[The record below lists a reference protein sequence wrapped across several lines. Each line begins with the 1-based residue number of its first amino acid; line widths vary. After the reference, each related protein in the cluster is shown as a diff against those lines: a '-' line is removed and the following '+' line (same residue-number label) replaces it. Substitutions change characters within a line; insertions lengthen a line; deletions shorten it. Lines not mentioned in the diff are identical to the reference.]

1 MKLKYGA
8 AWVGLTAAAM
18 VAATACGSDD
28 AKTETTATETAATA
42 ETTAAG
48 TGDQAGEKG
57 TAVMSALTRAT
68 DRTEELG
75 SAEVRTT
82 TELSATGGEPISMDG
97 TYSWG
102 DGAAMDVEMDTAAA
116 QMSALQDDPT
126 TRVIMVDGAYYYD
139 VDPQPSGPIAGK
151 EWMRVDVA
159 AVTGEAGADN
169 MAANADPTATLRYM
183 TASTE
188 VEDLGEETVLG
199 KKTTHYRGSVG
210 AEHIEKSKLTEAE
223 KKAAVAALEA
233 NGGELTC
240 DIWVDGKDLPVRISQ
255 TGAGM
260 TVNMDFVKFGA
271 TEKITAPPAAQT
283 GDLTEQ
289 VRKQRDA
296 AIGQ

>member
-1 MKLKYGA
+1 MNVRHTA
-8 AWVGLTAAAM
+8 AWVGVTAVTLLAT
-18 VAATACGSDD
+18 TACG
-28 AKTETTATETAATA
+28 A
-42 ETTAAG
+42 EKAVDSA
-48 TGDQAGEKG
+48 DQIMA
-57 TAVMSALTRAT
+57 ALTRVT
-68 DRTEELG
+68 DRTQELG
-75 SAEVRTT
+75 SAEIETT
-82 TELSATGGEPISMDG
+82 TTLDATGGEPISMDG

-151 EWMRVDVA
+151 EWMRIDVA

-169 MAANADPTATLRYM
+169 IAANADPTAALRYM

-199 KKTTHYRGSVG
+199 KETTHYRGSVG

-223 KKAAVAALEA
+223 KKAAVTALKA
-233 NGGELTC
+233 SGGKLTC
-240 DIWVDGKDLPVRISQ
+240 DIWVDGEDLPVRISQ

-260 TVNMDFVKFGA
+260 TVTMDFLKFGA
-271 TEKITAPPAAQT
+271 TEKITAPPAAET

-289 VRKQRDA
+289 VREQRDA

>member
-1 MKLKYGA
+1 MKLKYTA
-8 AWVGLTAAAM
+8 AWVGLTA
-18 VAATACGSDD
+18 VALVTATACGSDG
-28 AKTETTATETAATA
+28 AKSAAETADRAV
-42 ETTAAG
+42 
-48 TGDQAGEKG
+48 DKG
-57 TAVMSALTRAT
+57 NTVVAALTRAS

-82 TELSATGGEPISMDG
+82 TTLDAAGGEPVSMDG

-116 QMSALQDDPT
+116 QMSAVQDDPT
-126 TRVIMVDGAYYYD
+126 TRVVMVDGAYFYD
-139 VDPQPSGPIAGK
+139 VDPQPSGPLAGK

-169 MAANADPTATLRYM
+169 MAANADPTAALRYM

-188 VEDLGEETVLG
+188 VKDLGEETVLG
-199 KKTTHYRGSVG
+199 KKATHYRGSVG
-210 AEHIEKSKLTEAE
+210 AEHVEKSKLTDAE
-223 KKAAVAALEA
+223 KKAALAALEA
-233 NGGELTC
+233 SGGKLTC
-240 DIWVDGKDLPVRISQ
+240 DIWVDGEDLPVRLSQ
-255 TGAGM
+255 SGAGM
-260 TVNMDFVKFGA
+260 TVRMDFVKFGA

-289 VRKQRDA
+289 VREQRDA

>member
-1 MKLKYGA
+1 MNVRHTA
-8 AWVGLTAAAM
+8 AWVGVTAVTLLAT
-18 VAATACGSDD
+18 TACG
-28 AKTETTATETAATA
+28 A
-42 ETTAAG
+42 EKAVDSA
-48 TGDQAGEKG
+48 DQIMA
-57 TAVMSALTRAT
+57 ALTRVT
-68 DRTEELG
+68 DRTQELG
-75 SAEVRTT
+75 SAEIETT
-82 TELSATGGEPISMDG
+82 TTLDATGGEPISMDG

-139 VDPQPSGPIAGK
+139 VDPQPSGPIADK
-151 EWMRVDVA
+151 EWMRIDVA

-169 MAANADPTATLRYM
+169 IAANADPTAALRYM

-199 KKTTHYRGSVG
+199 KETTHYRGSVG

-223 KKAAVAALEA
+223 KKAAVTALKA
-233 NGGELTC
+233 SGGKLTC
-240 DIWVDGKDLPVRISQ
+240 DIWVDGEDLPVRISQ

-260 TVNMDFVKFGA
+260 TVTMDFLKFGA
-271 TEKITAPPAAQT
+271 TEKITAPPAAET

-289 VRKQRDA
+289 VREQRDA

>member
-1 MKLKYGA
+1 MKLTYTA

-18 VAATACGSDD
+18 VAATACGSDGG
-28 AKTETTATETAATA
+28 AKTATEKADKTDKTVDRPADRPADKSETVTA
-42 ETTAAG
+42 
-48 TGDQAGEKG
+48 
-57 TAVMSALTRAT
+57 ALTRAT

-82 TELSATGGEPISMDG
+82 TELAATGGEPISMDG

-116 QMSALQDDPT
+116 QMGALQDDPT
-126 TRVIMVDGAYYYD
+126 TRVIMVEGAYYYD

-169 MAANADPTATLRYM
+169 MAANADPTASLRYM

-199 KKTTHYRGSVG
+199 KETTHYRGSVG
-210 AEHIEKSKLTEAE
+210 AEHIEKSKLTKAE
-223 KKAAVAALEA
+223 KKAAIAALEA
-233 NGGELTC
+233 NGGKLTC

-271 TEKITAPPAAQT
+271 TEEITAPPAAQT

-289 VRKQRDA
+289 VREQRDA

>member
-1 MKLKYGA
+1 MKLKYTA

-18 VAATACGSDD
+18 VVATACGSEG
-28 AKTETTATETAATA
+28 AKTAAETA
-42 ETTAAG
+42 
-48 TGDQAGEKG
+48 DK
-57 TAVMSALTRAT
+57 AVDKADTIMAALTRAT

-82 TELSATGGEPISMDG
+82 TTLEAAGGEPVSMDG

-126 TRVIMVDGAYYYD
+126 TRVVMVDGAYYYD
-139 VDPQPSGPIAGK
+139 VDPQPNGPLAGK

-169 MAANADPTATLRYM
+169 MAANADPTAGLRYLA
-183 TASTE
+183 ASSE
-188 VEDLGEETVLG
+188 VENLGEETVLG
-199 KKTTHYRGSVG
+199 KETTHYRGSVG

-223 KKAAVAALEA
+223 KKAAITALEA
-233 NGGELTC
+233 NGGKMTC
-240 DIWVDGKDLPVRISQ
+240 DIWVDGKDLPVRMSQ

-271 TEKITAPPAAQT
+271 TKEITAPPAAET

-289 VRKQRDA
+289 VREQRDA

>member
-1 MKLKYGA
+1 MKLNYTA
-8 AWVGLTAAAM
+8 AWVGLTA
-18 VAATACGSDD
+18 VALVTATACGSDG
-28 AKTETTATETAATA
+28 AKSAAETADRAV
-42 ETTAAG
+42 
-48 TGDQAGEKG
+48 DKG
-57 TAVMSALTRAT
+57 NTVVAALTRAS

-82 TELSATGGEPISMDG
+82 TTLDAAGGEPVSMDG

-116 QMSALQDDPT
+116 QMSAVQDDPT
-126 TRVIMVDGAYYYD
+126 TRVVMVDGAYFYD
-139 VDPQPSGPIAGK
+139 VDPQPSGPLAGK

-169 MAANADPTATLRYM
+169 MAANADPTAALRYM

-188 VEDLGEETVLG
+188 VKDLGEETVLG
-199 KKTTHYRGSVG
+199 KKATHYRGSVG
-210 AEHIEKSKLTEAE
+210 AEHVEKSKLTGAE
-223 KKAAVAALEA
+223 KKAAIAALEA
-233 NGGELTC
+233 SGGKLTC

-255 TGAGM
+255 SGAGM
-260 TVNMDFVKFGA
+260 TVRMDFVKFGA

-289 VRKQRDA
+289 VREQRDA

>member
-1 MKLKYGA
+1 MKLKYTA
-8 AWVGLTAAAM
+8 VWVGFTAAAM
-18 VAATACGSDD
+18 VMATACGSEG
-28 AKTETTATETAATA
+28 AKTAAETA
-42 ETTAAG
+42 
-48 TGDQAGEKG
+48 DK
-57 TAVMSALTRAT
+57 AVDKADTIMAALTRAT

-82 TELSATGGEPISMDG
+82 TTLEATGGGPVSMDG

-139 VDPQPSGPIAGK
+139 VDPQPNGPLAGK

-169 MAANADPTATLRYM
+169 MAANADPTAGLRYLA
-183 TASTE
+183 ASSE
-188 VEDLGEETVLG
+188 VENLGEETVLG
-199 KKTTHYRGSVG
+199 KETTHYRGSVG

-223 KKAAVAALEA
+223 KKAAITALQA
-233 NGGELTC
+233 NGGKMTC
-240 DIWVDGKDLPVRISQ
+240 DIWVDGKDLPVRMSQ

-260 TVNMDFVKFGA
+260 TVKMDFVKFGA
-271 TEKITAPPAAQT
+271 TKEITAPPAAET

-289 VRKQRDA
+289 VREQRDA

>member
-1 MKLKYGA
+1 MNVRHTA
-8 AWVGLTAAAM
+8 AWVGVTAVTLLAT
-18 VAATACGSDD
+18 TACG
-28 AKTETTATETAATA
+28 A
-42 ETTAAG
+42 EKAVDSA
-48 TGDQAGEKG
+48 DQIMA
-57 TAVMSALTRAT
+57 ALTRVT
-68 DRTEELG
+68 DRTQELG
-75 SAEVRTT
+75 SAEIETT
-82 TELSATGGEPISMDG
+82 TTLDATGGEPISMDG

-151 EWMRVDVA
+151 EWMRIDVA

-169 MAANADPTATLRYM
+169 IAANADPTATLRYM

-199 KKTTHYRGSVG
+199 KEATHYRGSVG

-223 KKAAVAALEA
+223 KKAAVTALKA
-233 NGGELTC
+233 SGGKLTC
-240 DIWVDGKDLPVRISQ
+240 DIWVDGEDLPVRISQ

-260 TVNMDFVKFGA
+260 TVTMDFLKFGA
-271 TEKITAPPAAQT
+271 TEKITAPPAAET

-289 VRKQRDA
+289 VREQRDA

>member
-1 MKLKYGA
+1 MKLKYTA

-18 VAATACGSDD
+18 VMATACGSEG
-28 AKTETTATETAATA
+28 AKTAAETA
-42 ETTAAG
+42 
-48 TGDQAGEKG
+48 DK
-57 TAVMSALTRAT
+57 AVDKADTIMAALTRAT

-82 TELSATGGEPISMDG
+82 TTLEATGGGPVSMDG

-139 VDPQPSGPIAGK
+139 VDPQPNGPLAGK

-169 MAANADPTATLRYM
+169 MAANADPTAGLRYLA
-183 TASTE
+183 ASSE
-188 VEDLGEETVLG
+188 VENLGEETVLG
-199 KKTTHYRGSVG
+199 KETTHYRGSVG
-210 AEHIEKSKLTEAE
+210 TEHIEKSKLTEAE
-223 KKAAVAALEA
+223 KKAAITALQA
-233 NGGELTC
+233 NGGKMTC
-240 DIWVDGKDLPVRISQ
+240 DIWVDGKDLPVRMSQ
-255 TGAGM
+255 AGAGM
-260 TVNMDFVKFGA
+260 TVKMDFVKFGA
-271 TEKITAPPAAQT
+271 TKKITAPPAAET

-289 VRKQRDA
+289 VREQRDA

>member
-1 MKLKYGA
+1 MKLKYTA

-18 VAATACGSDD
+18 VAATACGSDG
-28 AKTETTATETAATA
+28 AK
-42 ETTAAG
+42 TAAG
-48 TGDQAGEKG
+48 TADKAVDKG
-57 TAVMSALTRAT
+57 TAVMAALTRAT

-82 TELSATGGEPISMDG
+82 TELDATGGEPNSMDG

-126 TRVIMVDGAYYYD
+126 TRVVMVDGAYFYD
-139 VDPQPSGPIAGK
+139 VDPQPNGPLAGK

-159 AVTGEAGADN
+159 AVTGEAGGDN

-188 VEDLGEETVLG
+188 VADLGEETVLG
-199 KKTTHYRGSVG
+199 RKTTHYRGSVG
-210 AEHIEKSKLTEAE
+210 AEHVERSKLTEAE
-223 KKAAVAALEA
+223 KKAAIAALKA
-233 NGGELTC
+233 SGGKLTC
-240 DIWVDGKDLPVRISQ
+240 DIWVDGKDLPVRITQ

-260 TVNMDFVKFGA
+260 TVKMDFVKFGA
-271 TEKITAPPAAQT
+271 TKEITAPPAAET

-289 VRKQRDA
+289 VTKQRDA

>member
-1 MKLKYGA
+1 MKLKYTA

-18 VAATACGSDD
+18 VTATACGSDG
-28 AKTETTATETAATA
+28 AKTATETA
-42 ETTAAG
+42 
-48 TGDQAGEKG
+48 DK
-57 TAVMSALTRAT
+57 AVDKANTVMAALTRAT
-68 DRTEELG
+68 YRTEELG
-75 SAEVRTT
+75 SAQVRTT
-82 TELSATGGEPISMDG
+82 TELDATGGEPISMDG

-126 TRVIMVDGAYYYD
+126 TRVVMVDGAYYYD

-159 AVTGEAGADN
+159 AVAGEAGADN

-199 KKTTHYRGSVG
+199 RKTTHYRGSLG
-210 AEHIEKSKLTEAE
+210 AEHIERSEFTAAE
-223 KKAAVAALEA
+223 KKAAITALEA
-233 NGGELTC
+233 SGGKLTC
-240 DIWVDGKDLPVRISQ
+240 DIWVDGKDLPVRITQS
-255 TGAGM
+255 GAGM

-271 TEKITAPPAAQT
+271 TKKITAPPAAET

-289 VRKQRDA
+289 VREQRDT

>member
-1 MKLKYGA
+1 MNVRHTA
-8 AWVGLTAAAM
+8 AWVGVTA
-18 VAATACGSDD
+18 VALLATTACGSEKAVDS
-28 AKTETTATETAATA
+28 A
-42 ETTAAG
+42 
-48 TGDQAGEKG
+48 DQI
-57 TAVMSALTRAT
+57 MSALTRVT
-68 DRTEELG
+68 DRTQELG
-75 SAEVRTT
+75 SAEIETT
-82 TELSATGGEPISMDG
+82 TTLDATGGEPISMDG

-151 EWMRVDVA
+151 EWMRIDVA

-169 MAANADPTATLRYM
+169 MAANADPTAALRYM

-199 KKTTHYRGSVG
+199 KETTHYRGSVG

-223 KKAAVAALEA
+223 KKAAITALRA
-233 NGGELTC
+233 SGGKLTC
-240 DIWVDGKDLPVRISQ
+240 DLWVDGEDLPVRISQ

-260 TVNMDFVKFGA
+260 TVTMDFLKFGA
-271 TEKITAPPAAQT
+271 TEKITAPPAAET

-289 VRKQRDA
+289 VREQRDA

>member
-1 MKLKYGA
+1 MKLKYTA

-18 VAATACGSDD
+18 VAATACGSDG
-28 AKTETTATETAATA
+28 AK
-42 ETTAAG
+42 TAAG
-48 TGDQAGEKG
+48 TADKAVDKG
-57 TAVMSALTRAT
+57 TAVMAALTRAT

-82 TELSATGGEPISMDG
+82 TELDATGGEPISMDG

-126 TRVIMVDGAYYYD
+126 TRVVMVDGAYFYD
-139 VDPQPSGPIAGK
+139 VDPQPNGPLAGK

-159 AVTGEAGADN
+159 AVTGEVGADN

-188 VEDLGEETVLG
+188 VADLGEETVLG
-199 KKTTHYRGSVG
+199 RKTTHYRGSVG
-210 AEHIEKSKLTEAE
+210 AEHVERSKLTEAE
-223 KKAAVAALEA
+223 KKAAIAALKA
-233 NGGELTC
+233 SGGKLTC
-240 DIWVDGKDLPVRISQ
+240 DIWVDGKDLPVRITQ

-260 TVNMDFVKFGA
+260 TVKMDFVKFGA
-271 TEKITAPPAAQT
+271 TKEITAPPAAET

-289 VRKQRDA
+289 VTKQRDA

>member
-1 MKLKYGA
+1 MNVRHTA
-8 AWVGLTAAAM
+8 AWVGVTA
-18 VAATACGSDD
+18 VALLATTACGSEKAVDS
-28 AKTETTATETAATA
+28 A
-42 ETTAAG
+42 
-48 TGDQAGEKG
+48 DQI
-57 TAVMSALTRAT
+57 MSALTRVT
-68 DRTEELG
+68 DRTQELG
-75 SAEVRTT
+75 SAEIETT
-82 TELSATGGEPISMDG
+82 TTLDATGGEPISMDG

-151 EWMRVDVA
+151 EWMRIDVA

-169 MAANADPTATLRYM
+169 MAANADPTAALRYM

-199 KKTTHYRGSVG
+199 KETTHYRGSVG

-223 KKAAVAALEA
+223 KKAAITALRA
-233 NGGELTC
+233 SGGKLTC
-240 DIWVDGKDLPVRISQ
+240 DLWVDREDLPVRISQ

-260 TVNMDFVKFGA
+260 TVTMDFLKFGA
-271 TEKITAPPAAQT
+271 TEKITAPPAAET

-289 VRKQRDA
+289 VREQRDA

>member
-1 MKLKYGA
+1 MKLKYTA
-8 AWVGLTAAAM
+8 AWVGFTAAAM
-18 VAATACGSDD
+18 VMATACGSEG
-28 AKTETTATETAATA
+28 AKTAAETA
-42 ETTAAG
+42 
-48 TGDQAGEKG
+48 DK
-57 TAVMSALTRAT
+57 AVDKADTIMAALTRAT

-82 TELSATGGEPISMDG
+82 TTLEATGGRPVSMDG

-116 QMSALQDDPT
+116 QMSAVQDDPK

-139 VDPQPSGPIAGK
+139 VDPQPNGPLAGK

-169 MAANADPTATLRYM
+169 MASNADPTAGLRYLS
-183 TASTE
+183 ASSE
-188 VEDLGEETVLG
+188 VEDLGKETVLG
-199 KKTTHYRGSVG
+199 KETTHYRGSVG

-223 KKAAVAALEA
+223 KKAAISALEA
-233 NGGELTC
+233 NGGKMTC
-240 DIWVDGKDLPVRISQ
+240 DIWVDGKDLPVRMSQ

-260 TVNMDFVKFGA
+260 TVKMDFVKFGA
-271 TEKITAPPAAQT
+271 TKEITAPPAAET

-289 VRKQRDA
+289 VREQRDA

>member
-1 MKLKYGA
+1 MKLKYTTV
-8 AWVGLTAAAM
+8 WVGLTAATM
-18 VAATACGSDD
+18 VMATACGSEG
-28 AKTETTATETAATA
+28 AKTAAETA
-42 ETTAAG
+42 
-48 TGDQAGEKG
+48 DK
-57 TAVMSALTRAT
+57 AVDKADTIMAALTRAT

-82 TELSATGGEPISMDG
+82 TTLEAAGGQPVSMDG

-139 VDPQPSGPIAGK
+139 VDPQPNGPLAGK

-169 MAANADPTATLRYM
+169 MAANADPTAGLRYLA
-183 TASTE
+183 ASSE
-188 VEDLGEETVLG
+188 VENLGEETVLG
-199 KKTTHYRGSVG
+199 KETTHYRGSVG

-223 KKAAVAALEA
+223 KKAAITALEA
-233 NGGELTC
+233 NGGKMTC
-240 DIWVDGKDLPVRISQ
+240 DIWVDGKDLPVRMSQ

-271 TEKITAPPAAQT
+271 TKEITAPPAAET
-283 GDLTEQ
+283 GDLSEQ
-289 VRKQRDA
+289 VREQRDS

>member
-1 MKLKYGA
+1 MKLKYTA
-8 AWVGLTAAAM
+8 VWVGLTAATM
-18 VAATACGSDD
+18 VMATACGSEG
-28 AKTETTATETAATA
+28 AKTAAETA
-42 ETTAAG
+42 
-48 TGDQAGEKG
+48 DK
-57 TAVMSALTRAT
+57 AVDKADTIMAALTRAT

-82 TELSATGGEPISMDG
+82 TTLEAAGGQPVSMDG

-139 VDPQPSGPIAGK
+139 VDPQPNGPLAGK

-169 MAANADPTATLRYM
+169 MAANADPTAGLRYLA
-183 TASTE
+183 ASSE
-188 VEDLGEETVLG
+188 VENLGEETVLG
-199 KKTTHYRGSVG
+199 KETTHYRGSVG

-223 KKAAVAALEA
+223 KKAAITALEA
-233 NGGELTC
+233 NGGKMTC
-240 DIWVDGKDLPVRISQ
+240 DIWVDGKDLPVRMSQ

-271 TEKITAPPAAQT
+271 TKEITAPPAAET
-283 GDLTEQ
+283 GDLSEQ
-289 VRKQRDA
+289 VREQRDS

>member
-1 MKLKYGA
+1 MNVRHTA
-8 AWVGLTAAAM
+8 AWVGVTAVTLLAT
-18 VAATACGSDD
+18 TACG
-28 AKTETTATETAATA
+28 A
-42 ETTAAG
+42 EEAVDSA
-48 TGDQAGEKG
+48 DQIMA
-57 TAVMSALTRAT
+57 ALTRVT
-68 DRTEELG
+68 DRTQELG
-75 SAEVRTT
+75 SAEIETT
-82 TELSATGGEPISMDG
+82 TTLDATGGEPISMDG

-151 EWMRVDVA
+151 EWMRIDVA

-169 MAANADPTATLRYM
+169 IAANADPTAALRYM

-199 KKTTHYRGSVG
+199 KEATHYRGSVG

-223 KKAAVAALEA
+223 KKAAVTALKA
-233 NGGELTC
+233 SGGKLTC
-240 DIWVDGKDLPVRISQ
+240 DIWVDGEDLPVRISQ

-260 TVNMDFVKFGA
+260 TVTMDFLKFGA
-271 TEKITAPPAAQT
+271 TEKITAPPAAET

-289 VRKQRDA
+289 VREQRDA

>member
-1 MKLKYGA
+1 MKLKYTA

-18 VAATACGSDD
+18 VAATACGSDG
-28 AKTETTATETAATA
+28 AKTAADTA
-42 ETTAAG
+42 
-48 TGDQAGEKG
+48 DK
-57 TAVMSALTRAT
+57 AVDRASTVMAALTRAT

-82 TELSATGGEPISMDG
+82 TTLEATGGEPISMDG

-102 DGAAMDVEMDTAAA
+102 DGAAMDVQMDTAAA

-126 TRVIMVDGAYYYD
+126 TRLIMVDGAYYYD
-139 VDPQPSGPIAGK
+139 IDPQSTGPLADK

-169 MAANADPTATLRYM
+169 IAANADPTAGLRYL
-183 TASTE
+183 TASSE

-199 KKTTHYRGSVG
+199 KETTHYRGSVG

-223 KKAAVAALEA
+223 KKAAVTALEA
-233 NGGELTC
+233 NGGKMTC
-240 DIWVDGKDLPVRISQ
+240 DIWVDGKDLPVRMSQ

-260 TVNMDFVKFGA
+260 TVKMDFVKFG
-271 TEKITAPPAAQT
+271 TTKEITAPPAAET
-283 GDLTEQ
+283 GDLSEQ
-289 VRKQRDA
+289 VREQRDA

>member
-1 MKLKYGA
+1 MKLKYTA

-18 VAATACGSDD
+18 VAATACGSGG
-28 AKTETTATETAATA
+28 A
-42 ETTAAG
+42 EKAAG
-48 TGDQAGEKG
+48 TTDQAVDKTDMI
-57 TAVMSALTRAT
+57 TAALTRAT

-82 TELSATGGEPISMDG
+82 TTLDATGGKPVSMDG

-116 QMSALQDDPT
+116 RMSTVQDDPT

-159 AVTGEAGADN
+159 AVVGDAGADN

-188 VEDLGEETVLG
+188 VEDLGEDTVLG
-199 KKTTHYRGSVG
+199 KRTTHYRGSVG
-210 AEHIEKSKLTEAE
+210 AEHIEKSDFTAAE
-223 KKAAVAALEA
+223 KKAAIAALEA
-233 NGGELTC
+233 SGGKLTC

-271 TEKITAPPAAQT
+271 TEEITAPPADQT
-283 GDLTEQ
+283 GDLSDQ
-289 VRKQRDA
+289 VRQERDT

>member
-1 MKLKYGA
+1 MKLRYTA
-8 AWVGLTAAAM
+8 AWVGLTAATI
-18 VAATACGSDD
+18 VATSACGSQGAKD
-28 AKTETTATETAATA
+28 AAETADKAAT
-42 ETTAAG
+42 
-48 TGDQAGEKG
+48 K
-57 TAVMSALTRAT
+57 AVDKADSIMAALTRAT

-82 TELSATGGEPISMDG
+82 TTLDAAGGEPISMDG

-126 TRVIMVDGAYYYD
+126 TRVLMVDGAYYYD

-151 EWMRVDVA
+151 EWMRIDVA
-159 AVTGEAGADN
+159 AVAGEAGADN
-169 MAANADPTATLRYM
+169 MAANADPTAALRYM

-188 VEDLGEETVLG
+188 VEDLGKETVLG
-199 KKTTHYRGSVG
+199 KETTHYRGSIG
-210 AEHIEKSKLTEAE
+210 AEHIERSKFTEAE
-223 KKAAVAALEA
+223 KKAAITALEA
-233 NGGELTC
+233 SGGKLTC
-240 DIWVDGKDLPVRISQ
+240 DLWIDGKDLPVRISQ

-260 TVNMDFVKFGA
+260 TVKMDFVKFGA

-289 VRKQRDA
+289 VREQRDS
-296 AIGQ
+296 AIDQ

>member
-1 MKLKYGA
+1 MNVRHTA
-8 AWVGLTAAAM
+8 AWVGVTAVTLLAT
-18 VAATACGSDD
+18 TACG
-28 AKTETTATETAATA
+28 A
-42 ETTAAG
+42 EKAVDSA
-48 TGDQAGEKG
+48 DQIMA
-57 TAVMSALTRAT
+57 ALTRVT
-68 DRTEELG
+68 DRTQELG
-75 SAEVRTT
+75 SAEIETT
-82 TELSATGGEPISMDG
+82 TTLDATGGEPISMDG

-151 EWMRVDVA
+151 EWMRIDVA

-169 MAANADPTATLRYM
+169 IAANADPTAALRYM

-199 KKTTHYRGSVG
+199 KEATHYRGSVG

-223 KKAAVAALEA
+223 KKAAITALEA
-233 NGGELTC
+233 SGGKITC
-240 DIWVDGKDLPVRISQ
+240 DIWVDGEDLPVRISQ

-260 TVNMDFVKFGA
+260 TVTMDFLKFGA
-271 TEKITAPPAAQT
+271 TEKITAPPAAET

-289 VRKQRDA
+289 VREQRDA